1 MMNNIK
7 CRSFDTNIR
16 YLFVINEIMYHT
28 LNMKTESTYK
38 QKVLQMASKTGIV
51 RMSDLTE
58 RGITRATISRLVSE
72 NKLEKLASGLYCL
85 PETEFS
91 EKESLVIIAS
101 RVPQAVFCLLTAL
114 QIHDLT
120 TQLPRKVW
128 IAMPKG
134 SHPPKM
140 DYPPLKMVQY
150 SDEAFSE
157 GIEII
162 ESDNIKLRVYNFA
175 KTIADCFKHRN
186 KIGLDVA
193 IEALKEAYTKN
204 KVTVDELWHY
214 AKICR
219 VANVMRP
226 YIEAIQ

>member
-1 MMNNIK
+1 
-7 CRSFDTNIR
+7 
-16 YLFVINEIMYHT
+16 MYHN
-28 LNMKTESTYK
+28 LNMKTEDSYK
-38 QKVLQMASKTGIV
+38 QKVIHMASKTGIV
-51 RMSDLTE
+51 RMSDLTKK
-58 RGITRATISRLVSE
+58 GITRATVSRLVSE
-72 NKLEKLASGLYCL
+72 NKLEKLAPGLYCL
-85 PETEFS
+85 TGTEFS
-91 EKESLVIIAS
+91 EKESLIIIAS

-114 QIHDLT
+114 QIHNLT

-134 SHPPKM
+134 SHTPKM
-140 DYPPLKMVQY
+140 NYPPLKMVQY

-162 ESDNIKLRVYNFA
+162 ESDKIKLRVYNLA

-186 KIGLDVA
+186 KIGFDVA
-193 IEALKEAYTKN
+193 IEVLKEAFTKN

>member
-1 MMNNIK
+1 MSN
-7 CRSFDTNIR
+7 
-16 YLFVINEIMYHT
+16 
-28 LNMKTESTYK
+28 K
-38 QKVLQMASKTGIV
+38 QKVLQMAGKMGVFRISELAKK
-51 RMSDLTE
+51 
-58 RGITRATISRLVSE
+58 GITRATVSRLVSE
-72 NKLEKLASGLYCL
+72 NKLEKLAPGLYCL

-91 EKESLVIIAS
+91 EKESLIIIAS
-101 RVPQAVFCLLTAL
+101 RAPQAVFCLLTAL

-134 SHPPKM
+134 SHTPKM

-150 SDEAFSE
+150 SADAFRE
-157 GIEII
+157 GVEII
-162 ESDNIKLRVYNFA
+162 ESDNIKLSVYNIA

>member
-1 MMNNIK
+1 MKSN
-7 CRSFDTNIR
+7 FDTNIR
-16 YLFVINEIMYHT
+16 YLFVSNEIMYHN
-28 LNMKTESTYK
+28 LSMKTKDSYK

-58 RGITRATISRLVSE
+58 MGITRATISRLVSE

-85 PETEFS
+85 SETELS

-134 SHPPKM
+134 SHAPKM

-162 ESDNIKLRVYNFA
+162 ESDNIKLRVYNRA

-186 KIGLDVA
+186 KIGIDVA
-193 IEALKEAYTKN
+193 IEALKEAYSKN

-226 YIEAIQ
+226 YIETIQ

>member
-1 MMNNIK
+1 
-7 CRSFDTNIR
+7 
-16 YLFVINEIMYHT
+16 
-28 LNMKTESTYK
+28 MKTEFNNK
-38 QKVLQMASKTGIV
+38 QKVLQMASKTGVV
-51 RMSDLTE
+51 RMSDLAKK
-58 RGITRATISRLVSE
+58 GITRATVSRLVSE
-72 NKLEKLASGLYCL
+72 NKLVKLAPGLYCL

-91 EKESLVIIAS
+91 EKESLIIVAS
-101 RVPQAVFCLLTAL
+101 RVPQTVFCLLTAL
-114 QIHDLT
+114 QIHALT

-134 SHPPKM
+134 SHTPKM
-140 DYPPLKMVQY
+140 NYPSLKMVQY

-162 ESDNIKLRVYNFA
+162 ESDNIKLRVYNIA

-193 IEALKEAYTKN
+193 MEVLKEACTKN
-204 KVTVDELWHY
+204 KVKIDELWHY

>member
-1 MMNNIK
+1 MKI
-7 CRSFDTNIR
+7 
-16 YLFVINEIMYHT
+16 EI
-28 LNMKTESTYK
+28 SYK
-38 QKVLQMASKTGIV
+38 QKVLQMARKEGIV
-51 RMSDLTE
+51 RMSELTKK
-58 RGITRATISRLVSE
+58 GITRATVSRLVSE
-72 NKLEKLASGLYCL
+72 KKLKKLAPGLYCL
-85 PETEFS
+85 PDTEFS

-114 QIHDLT
+114 QVHELT
-120 TQLPRKVW
+120 TQLPRRLW

-134 SHPPKM
+134 SHVPRI
-140 DYPPLKMVQY
+140 DYPPIKMVQY
-150 SDEAFSE
+150 SNESYSD

-162 ESDNIKLRVYNFA
+162 ESDNIKLKVYSSA
-175 KTIADCFKHRN
+175 KTIVDCFKHRN

-193 IEALKEAYTKN
+193 IEALKEAYVKN

-219 VANVMRP
+219 VTNIIRP